1 MFTPISVKTK
11 TFAQKEKQKYS
22 VVQPYTYLLTL
33 FSECYFKKITYLKKP
48 RFQYFK
54 TCVYP
59 YLMHETTSI

>member
-11 TFAQKEKQKYS
+11 TFAPKRKTEIFRCTAIYKLAYI
-22 VVQPYTYLLTL
+22 VFRMLL
-33 FSECYFKKITYLKKP
+33 KITYLKKP

-59 YLMHETTSI
+59 YLMYETTSI